1 MNWLSL
7 LGLDRW
13 VERWRTSLHEGAI
26 AAEDR
31 MDLLAL
37 EWRQEKQQLQYL
49 LVVGLV
55 AAGLTIVALVTLSAA
70 IVVHFW
76 DTPNRVAAAWCV
88 AAVWIVAW
96 VAVLVSLIGT
106 VRKASQA
113 FALTRRELRKDW
125 HTFKGR
131 L

>member
-1 MNWLSL
+1 M
-7 LGLDRW
+7 LGLDSW
-13 VERWRTSLHEGAI
+13 VDRWRTSLHEGTI
-26 AAEDR
+26 AVEDR

-37 EWRQEKQQLQYL
+37 EWRQQKQYLQYL

-55 AAGLTIVALVTLSAA
+55 AAGLTIVALVALSTA

-76 DTPNRVAAAWCV
+76 DTPSRVTAAWCV
-88 AAVWIVAW
+88 ALVWMVAW
-96 VAVLVSLIGT
+96 VAVLVSLVGT

-113 FALTRRELRKDW
+113 FSLSRRELRKDW
-125 HTFKGR
+125 RTFKGR